1 MANKKKK
8 ISFEDSLDDTDFGLI
23 ISAKGELKGMYIPD
37 QMNEMD
43 YMPKKLCKS
52 RRCVWYG
59 YCNRFGNY
67 TLMRRERKRNSRIY

>member
-23 ISAKGELKGMYIPD
+23 ISAKGELKGMYIPY

-43 YMPKKLCKS
+43 YMPQEIMQILED
-52 RRCVWYG
+52 VYG
-59 YCNRFGNY
+59 MDIA
-67 TLMRRERKRNSRIY
+67 TDSATIH

>member
-23 ISAKGELKGMYIPD
+23 ISAKGQLKGMYIPD

-43 YMPKKLCKS
+43 YMPQEIMQILED
-52 RRCVWYG
+52 VYG
-59 YCNRFGNY
+59 MDIA
-67 TLMRRERKRNSRIY
+67 TDSATIH